1 MTLQHFQLAEQL
13 DALRTSQL
21 QRRNRAVERG
31 VTPYAWRH
39 GRQFVNFSSNDYLGL
54 AEHPALTAAVQDYLK
69 AHGVGAGAAHLVTG
83 HTSLHEQLEQ
93 RLAALSG
100 YPRALLFSSGFA
112 ANLGVLDALLGH
124 NDLVYQDR
132 LNHASLL
139 DGARLSGAKLRRY
152 AHLDLAMLERFLA
165 QDIDTQPQARRL
177 IATDQVFSMDGTQAP
192 LAELITLAER
202 YQAALMIDDAHGF
215 GLRAA
220 PLPAVDVYM
229 ATLGKAVGS
238 YGAFVAGSADLID
251 YLTSKARSFCFSTAS
266 PPLLAAATLAALDVI
281 AQQPERQATLEAHI
295 AQLRAGLIAQGWQL
309 LPSETAIQPIIV
321 GDAGQALQLSAYL
334 EQQGLLAVA
343 IRPPTVPHGTARL
356 RITLSAAHEPQHI
369 DALLQAL
376 ACYRQT
382 NTLIEC

>member
-1 MTLQHFQLAEQL
+1 MTLQHFALTEQL
-13 DALRTSQL
+13 DALRTTQL
-21 QRRNRAVERG
+21 LRHNRAVERG
-31 VTPYAWRH
+31 VTPFAWRN

-54 AEHPALTAAVQDYLK
+54 AEHPALTDAVHTYLK
-69 AHGVGAGAAHLVTG
+69 DHGVGAGAAHLVTG

-124 NDLVYQDR
+124 NDVVYQDR

-152 AHLDLAMLERFLA
+152 AHLDMPMLERLLA
-165 QDIDTQPQARRL
+165 QDTLAQPQARRL

-192 LAELITLAER
+192 LAELRALAER

-220 PLPAVDVYM
+220 PLPTVDIYM

-238 YGAFVAGSADLID
+238 YGAFVAGSHDLID

-266 PPLLAAATLAALDVI
+266 PPLLAAATLVALDLI
-281 AQQPERQATLEAHI
+281 EQQPERQAILHAHI
-295 AQLRAGLIAQGWQL
+295 AQLRAGLIAQGWQI
-309 LPSETAIQPIIV
+309 LPSETAIQPIV
-321 GDAGQALQLSAYL
+321 LGDAAQALALSAYL
-334 EQQGLLAVA
+334 EDQGFLAVA

-356 RITLSAAHEPQHI
+356 RITLSTAHQPEQI
-369 DALLQAL
+369 EGLLTALL
-376 ACYRQT
+376 CYRQT
-382 NTLIEC
+382 HLL

>member
-1 MTLQHFQLAEQL
+1 MSLAHFSLAENL
-13 DALRTSQL
+13 AKLRDQHL
-21 QRRNRAVERG
+21 LRINRAVERG
-31 VTPYAWRH
+31 VTPFAWRN

-54 AEHPALTAAVQDYLK
+54 AEHPTLTDAVHAYLK
-69 AHGVGAGAAHLVTG
+69 DHGVGAGAAHLVTG

-112 ANLGVLDALLGH
+112 ANLGVMDALLGH

-152 AHLDLAMLERFLA
+152 AHLDMHMLERMLA
-165 QDIDTQPQARRL
+165 QDVDAQPNARRL

-192 LAELITLAER
+192 LAELRTLAER

-220 PLPAVDVYM
+220 PLPAVDIYM

-238 YGAFVAGSADLID
+238 YGAFVAGSHDLID

-281 AQQPERQATLEAHI
+281 EQQPERRATLQSHI
-295 AQLRAGLIAQGWQL
+295 AQLRAGLIAQGWQV
-309 LPSETAIQPIIV
+309 LPSETAIQPIV
-321 GDAGQALQLSAYL
+321 LGDAAQALALSAYL
-334 EQQGLLAVA
+334 EDQGFLAVA
-343 IRPPTVPHGTARL
+343 IRPPTVPHGTSRL
-356 RITLSAAHEPQHI
+356 RITLSAAHESQQI
-369 DALLQAL
+369 DDLLAALL
-376 ACYRQT
+376 CYRQT
-382 NTLIEC
+382 HLL